1 MSEPSS
7 QKAPGAL
14 IGAIGRERR
23 LNIGGMPSSPFTLF
37 LIALVGALVAI
48 VGSAF
53 TIAALR
59 EGLLGNQLDGWWV
72 PVGAVLLGLSSLIVL
87 APLAR
92 AFQRWRAFSD
102 AATRRDITAARVA
115 RAEADVQSWIT
126 LGYTLAQLIIV
137 LALQFVLANHLAV
150 AKTFIFLPLIIET
163 FPLVLTAFWV
173 NVKIFLIAEV
183 FVLIWGLIVALAMFA
198 PGRAGKP
205 LRFIATAYVDIFR
218 AMPAVLVIYLVGF
231 GLPLTGVPIL
241 KDLSLTTYVVIA
253 LTLTVGAYVAEIYR
267 AGIQGVHWSQVAASR
282 SLGLS
287 YTQTLRF
294 VVLPQG
300 IRQIIPP
307 LLNAFIALQKDTAL
321 VNVVGVIDAF
331 NQSMIIASNH
341 YNLSAA
347 TTVAVLFIIIS
358 IPQVRFV
365 ERMAQRDRA
374 RMRAGGA

>member
-1 MSEPSS
+1 MSDSTE
-7 QKAPGAL
+7 KAPSAVLGM
-14 IGAIGRERR
+14 IGRERR
-23 LNIGGMPSSPFTLF
+23 LSIGGMPSAPVVLC
-37 LIALVGALVAI
+37 LCALLGAAIAIASSVY
-48 VGSAF
+48 

-59 EGLLGNQLDGWWV
+59 EGLLANQLDGWWL
-72 PVGAVLLGLSSLIVL
+72 PAGAGLLGLASLAVL
-87 APLAR
+87 VPLAR
-92 AFQRWRAFSD
+92 AFRHWREFGR
-102 AATRRDITAARVA
+102 ATACRDIVAARVA
-115 RAEADVQSWIT
+115 RAEASVQCWIT
-126 LGYTLAQLIIV
+126 LGYTLAQVLVV
-137 LALQFVLANHLAV
+137 LALQFVLANDLAV
-150 AKTFIFLPLIIET
+150 AKTFFFVPLIVKT
-163 FPLVLTAFWV
+163 FPLVLDAFWV
-173 NVKIFLIAEV
+173 NVKIFVIAEV
-183 FVLIWGLIVALAMFA
+183 FVLVWGLIVALAMFA
-198 PGRAGKP
+198 PGKAGKP
-205 LRFIATAYVDIFR
+205 LRIIATAYVDVFR

-267 AGIQGVHWSQVAASR
+267 AGIQGVHWSQVAAAR

-331 NQSMIIASNH
+331 NQSMVIASNH

-347 TTVAVLFIIIS
+347 TTVAILFIIIS
-358 IPQVRFV
+358 VPQVRFV
-365 ERMAQRDRA
+365 ERMAKRDRA